1 VGGGQL
7 MGIFSKPKREPLPAD
22 DTIKQV
28 ISKFQGWTDSY
39 TAIEINGRKVSS
51 AEVKDF
57 VAWII
62 KQSISL
68 NDELLLQWSSKVC
81 VAMLSATTEVA
92 PVDSMAQV
100 MFDSTVGSMTLRKR
114 YAKNPQLLD
123 AIETLGVA
131 SYKMSEKHPKFR
143 EVLQYMVDNSEKL
156 AGK

>member
-1 VGGGQL
+1 
-7 MGIFSKPKREPLPAD
+7 MGIFSKPKREPSPPD
-22 DTIKQV
+22 DTIRQV
-28 ISKFQGWTDSY
+28 ITKFQGWTESY
-39 TAIEINGRKVSS
+39 SATEVNGRIVSS
-51 AEVKDF
+51 SDVKDL
-57 VAWII
+57 VAYVIM
-62 KQSISL
+62 QSVTL
-68 NDELLLQWSSKVC
+68 EDELLLQWSSKVC

-143 EVLQYMVDNSEKL
+143 EVLQYMGDNSEKL
-156 AGK
+156 AGR